1 MKKQEVKSKLNL
13 MGYYVNVTRTD
24 QVVQIKELKRGMVW
38 YEVLRQDDRNTI
50 TDFYC
55 SETRFNNLY
64 IPRK

>member
-1 MKKQEVKSKLNL
+1 MDILMKTELKL
-13 MGYYVNVTRTD
+13 MGYYVNVTRKD

-55 SETRFNNLY
+55 TEVRFNNLY
-64 IPRK
+64 IPRP